1 MRRLAQQSRDDVY
14 ASTRDYQELHS
25 AQGEAFRPADAGDH
39 RLSFAARAAEPGNSN
54 FVGAGLYVNPSSPV
68 RIKLI
73 LAANGLESAVEAHL
87 GGGHW
92 NRVGVAV
99 EVASTTDLRVDI
111 CWSGAVDISVWGL
124 SAGPLELPQA
134 LLSSGVTAKDL
145 NQTHLSPET
154 FYLVQDVA
162 IGLDLIEDESSS
174 LAEVPGCAITLKKC
188 SYCGR
193 LLPLDPARL
202 GTLAFHKHNAKRTNH
217 QNECR
222 ACKKWRINDDFNP
235 RRTVDQLHESSVI
248 TRERQLFLRDP
259 ERLQAIKLRTGAG
272 LKSQVWD
279 RFERKCFY
287 CGKLLLLEEVQLD
300 HTRPLAYLW
309 PIDEYATCLCAEHNN
324 QKTDK
329 FPVDFYNETQMREL
343 ARITGIDYRLLV
355 AREINAIELGR
366 IRADIVSFA
375 RQWEPRTFAAT
386 ARKVIE
392 LLPDVDLFADLQMA
406 DSRQYEE
413 LCTALAERPAGVDDS
428 R

>member
-14 ASTRDYQELHS
+14 ASMRDYQELHT
-25 AQGEAFRPADAGDH
+25 AQGQAFRPAGEGDH
-39 RLSFAARAAEPGNSN
+39 SLSFSAQASESVNSN
-54 FVGAGLYVNPSSPV
+54 FVGAGLYVNPSRPV
-68 RIKLI
+68 HLQLT
-73 LAANGLESAVEAHL
+73 LAADGQRSTVNSHL

-99 EVASTTDLRVDI
+99 EADAVTDLRVDL

-124 SAGPLELPQA
+124 SAGPLELPTA
-134 LLSSGVTAKDL
+134 LLTSAVSVRDL

-154 FYLVQDVA
+154 FYLVHDVA
-162 IGLDLIEDESSS
+162 VGLDLVEDDSSRVV
-174 LAEVPGCAITLKKC
+174 EVPGSEIMLKKC

-193 LLPLDPARL
+193 LLPLDPERL
-202 GTLAFHKHNAKRTNH
+202 GTLAFHKHNAKRTKH

-259 ERLQAIKLRTGAG
+259 QRLQDIKLRTGAG
-272 LKSQVWD
+272 LKSQVWE
-279 RFERKCFY
+279 RFGRRCFY
-287 CGKLLLLEEVQLD
+287 CDKQLLLNEVQLD

-329 FPVDFYNETQMREL
+329 FPVDFYSETQLRRL
-343 ARITGIDYRLLV
+343 SQITGLRYSLLV
-355 AREINAIELGR
+355 AKEINADELTR
-366 IRADIVSFA
+366 IRTEIVAFA
-375 RQWEPRTFAAT
+375 REWEPRTFAAT
-386 ARKVIE
+386 ARKVKE
-392 LLPDVDLFADLQMA
+392 LLPDVDLFEDLYNADPLQH
-406 DSRQYEE
+406 EE
-413 LCTALAERPAGVDDS
+413 LRAALAERPPSIEYS